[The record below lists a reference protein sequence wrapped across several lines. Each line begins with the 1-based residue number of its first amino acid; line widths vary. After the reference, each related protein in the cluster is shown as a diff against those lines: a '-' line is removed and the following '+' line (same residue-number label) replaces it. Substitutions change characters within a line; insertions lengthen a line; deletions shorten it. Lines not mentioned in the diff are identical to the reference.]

1 MQLTL
6 SLSEDDGE
14 FRRVSFVYTP
24 VEIIQITISFFSGT
38 SSSGSSS
45 DSDSDQSGI
54 NEENDVL
61 DDEDNDDDI
70 EPPVFDSSKEN
81 EYKIKYIQ
89 TFEEVVSLDDVYIL
103 NLDAQ
108 KQ

>member
-6 SLSEDDGE
+6 SSFKDDGE
-14 FRRVSFVYTP
+14 CRCGSFVYTP
-24 VEIIQITISFFSGT
+24 VETRKQSNNYFICTGT

-45 DSDSDQSGI
+45 DSNSDRSDI

-61 DDEDNDDDI
+61 DDEDI

-81 EYKIKYIQ
+81 DYVIKYSQ